1 MSGSRPFLFSNGQSK
16 SEGKMNNQPPEQV
29 MSFILDQQARLTVK
43 MEQFDSSFS
52 AKLSGLAESHLKAE
66 RRISEIESA
75 VVAGI
80 NLVNTLN
87 VSLTELAKSQK
98 ELAEAQKKAEVEMAE
113 QRVRLDETRERLN
126 IFINVL
132 ERYISESRN
141 GKQNG
146 KASDN

>member
-1 MSGSRPFLFSNGQSK
+1 
-16 SEGKMNNQPPEQV
+16 MNNQPPEQV
-29 MSFILDQQARLTVK
+29 MSFILEQQAKLTTQ
-43 MEQFDSSFS
+43 MMQSEASFS
-52 AKLSGLAESHLKAE
+52 SQIARINESHAKAE
-66 RRISEIESA
+66 HRISELESA
-75 VVAGI
+75 LVTGV
-80 NLVNTLN
+80 NLVN
-87 VSLTELAKSQK
+87 SLRENLTELSESHKELAKSQK

-113 QRVRLDETRERLN
+113 QRVRLDETNERLD